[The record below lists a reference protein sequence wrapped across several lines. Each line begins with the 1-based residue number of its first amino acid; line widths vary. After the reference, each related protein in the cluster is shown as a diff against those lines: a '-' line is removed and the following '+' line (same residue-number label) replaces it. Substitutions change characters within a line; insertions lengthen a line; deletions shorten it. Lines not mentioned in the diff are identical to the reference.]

1 MEHGGIGCEDSSS
14 ALLQFTQPVTMLDS
28 RQTHKDE
35 KEREREIKRVLCMGL
50 RAKEGPEV

>member
-35 KEREREIKRVLCMGL
+35 KERERNQTRLVHGPT
-50 RAKEGPEV
+50 RALVGPEL